1 MQGSPV
7 TALLDTTCP
16 HRIDRPVMRQEWR
29 NLLFVHG
36 RVDGDVLR
44 SLLPAGVEVDE
55 FDGSGWVSY
64 VPFTM
69 RDIAFG
75 PLPPV
80 PYLGTFPEVNIRTYV
95 RHNGVPYVWFFSLDI
110 PRLLPVAV
118 ARTAFALPYMFS
130 KVAHRYENN
139 TVTTTTRRHGVNA
152 GARTEAHIG
161 EAIVGDD
168 LDVFLTARWGLLA
181 ATRRWLVEAKID
193 HAPWQLR
200 RADLTRFDERLSA
213 PAGLPQWGP
222 ERCTFSEG
230 LPVTIGLPHRVRALG
245 GRGVQS
251 T

>member
-1 MQGSPV
+1 MTSV
-7 TALLDTTCP
+7 LDTSCP

-29 NLLFVHG
+29 DLLFVHG
-36 RVDGDVLR
+36 RVDADVLR

-64 VPFTM
+64 VPFMM

-130 KVAHRYENN
+130 KVRHHCENN
-139 TVTTTTRRHGVNA
+139 VVDTITQRHRANA
-152 GARTEAHIG
+152 SASSTARVG
-161 EAIVGDD
+161 NAIVGDD

-181 ATRRWLVEAKID
+181 ATRTWLVEAKI
-193 HAPWQLR
+193 HHEPWRLHR
-200 RADLTRFDERLSA
+200 VELTQFDERLSA
-213 PAGLPQWGP
+213 AATLPPWQP
-222 ERCTFSEG
+222 ERCTFSPG
-230 LPVTIGLPHRVRALG
+230 LPVTIGVPHRVRALG
-245 GRGVQS
+245 ECS
-251 T
+251 A